1 MKVSHYN
8 LKSQFHTE
16 LFSGKKVSDC
26 LLPCLRTVASV
37 EEVTTAKYEGSSRF
51 SLIFNDEV
59 RVKKTSVDKFSFM
72 DSLNFF
78 GSNLGLWP
86 GLGLYQILEWM
97 VGIFLGRKLL
107 EKIRK
112 SCFCNKNK

>member
-1 MKVSHYN
+1 M
-8 LKSQFHTE
+8 
-16 LFSGKKVSDC
+16 
-26 LLPCLRTVASV
+26 RTVATV
-37 EEVTTAKYEGSSRF
+37 EERTASKWDGLMF

-97 VGIFLGRKLL
+97 VGIFLVSTVLK
-107 EKIRK
+107 KIR
-112 SCFCNKNK
+112 FIFN